1 LAAAKGTI
9 TQVVASISGGLKPAP
24 VAALEQ
30 KFLQQLIMGT
40 STNTPVWDDPEPE
53 LEAVAF
59 KLEIEREAALARIA
73 KKQQSKLL
81 AQQING
87 QLHMSLKAELANQLA
102 SAEVIQHLSPV
113 SDKHLLLLEL
123 LHSSKLDLSRL
134 RPIIDGQVWLARDL
148 TNMVNSPVFGARK
161 PQNSD
166 LQVTDLKLVLGYIGL
181 DNLRLLIPF
190 YLCRHWLPLGHTS
203 LLWINR
209 KLWRYAQIQGVA
221 VRALAALHEQDG
233 ALLYS
238 LALMRQL
245 GASVILGIGAAIFEQ
260 LRGNW
265 LREASKARDKE
276 LYDAVAVSEFPAAE
290 ICQQVAELGMQ
301 LNWQLPQWLGF
312 ADSELVLQLRALQDL
327 AGFEQMSLTAQLVA
341 KASCY
346 AQGLLLEEA
355 NQLSFRDKQ
364 LLHSYYEMS
373 EQELIRLQG
382 QNYRKLTL
390 F

>member
-1 LAAAKGTI
+1 M
-9 TQVVASISGGLKPAP
+9 VASVSGGLKPAP

-30 KFLQQLIMGT
+30 QFLQQLIMGT
-40 STNTPVWDDPEPE
+40 PTNTPVWDDPEPE

-59 KLEIEREAALARIA
+59 KLEVEREAALLRIA
-73 KKQQSKLL
+73 KKQQNKQL
-81 AQQING
+81 AQQINS
-87 QLHMSLKAELANQLA
+87 QLHMSLKTELANQLA
-102 SAEVIQHLSPV
+102 SAAVIQRQSPV

-123 LHSSKLDLSRL
+123 LNSPKLDLGSLRL
-134 RPIIDGQVWLARDL
+134 AVASQTWLVQDL
-148 TNMVNSPVFGARK
+148 TNMVNSPVFGARR

-190 YLCRHWLPLGHTS
+190 YICRHWLPLGHAS

-221 VRALAALHEQDG
+221 ARALAVLHEQDG

-238 LALMRQL
+238 LALMRQM
-245 GASVILGIGAAIFEQ
+245 GTSVILGIGATIFEQ

-276 LYDAVAVSEFPAAE
+276 LYDAVAVSDFPAAE
-290 ICQQVAELGMQ
+290 ICQLVSEHCMQ

-312 ADSELVLQLRALQDL
+312 ADSELVSQLQVLQDRDGFAQMPLTSQL
-327 AGFEQMSLTAQLVA
+327 AA

-346 AQGLLLEEA
+346 AQSLLLEEA

-364 LLHSYYEMS
+364 LLYSYYAMS

-382 QNYRKLTL
+382 LNYRKLTL